1 MQEEPGEYEI
11 VVPSASVLCQPTVAV
26 VDEVVD
32 RRGSRAVVEEYL
44 NYLYSDE
51 AQKLAGENYY
61 RPADQDIAKQFYTE
75 EGTHEITELPSDGK
89 WMVTDVAM
97 ADISHFGGWDAV
109 IEKHFSDGGIFDT
122 IYERNR

>member
-1 MQEEPGEYEI
+1 MENEAFLSRQEEPGEYEI

-32 RRGSRAVVEEYL
+32 RRGSRAVAEEYL

-89 WMVTDVAM
+89 DGDGCCYGRYQSLWRMGCCDRETF
-97 ADISHFGGWDAV
+97 FGWR
-109 IEKHFSDGGIFDT
+109 
-122 IYERNR
+122 YL

>member
-1 MQEEPGEYEI
+1 MHGRMKHFLSMQEEPGEYEI

-32 RRGSRAVVEEYL
+32 RRCSRAVAEEYL

-61 RPADQDIAKQFYTE
+61 RPAESGHCKTVL
-75 EGTHEITELPSDGK
+75 H
-89 WMVTDVAM
+89 
-97 ADISHFGGWDAV
+97 GG
-109 IEKHFSDGGIFDT
+109 GNT
-122 IYERNR
+122 